1 MCALSACCNLAVLYA
16 ANHNHRKRSHVRL
29 IISNLAVA
37 DLLVTFIVMPLDAV
51 WNITVQWLAG
61 DVACRTLM
69 FLKLMAMYSCAFVT
83 VVISLDRQAAILNP
97 LSINKARKRNKVL
110 LSAAWTMSVVLSVPQ
125 IILEIRKEEDY
136 RVPIWIIIGS
146 TLGGLLLLSLLI
158 LALWKLGF
166 FQRQKR
172 REETENEA
180 NGKMME
186 ER

>member
-1 MCALSACCNLAVLYA
+1 MKIGGSLRTDALHALKFKTLE
-16 ANHNHRKRSHVRL
+16 
-29 IISNLAVA
+29 
-37 DLLVTFIVMPLDAV
+37 LVTTASVELNPSSP
-51 WNITVQWLAG
+51 
-61 DVACRTLM
+61 M
-69 FLKLMAMYSCAFVT
+69 FLPEERPV
-83 VVISLDRQAAILNP
+83 RH
-97 LSINKARKRNKVL
+97 
-110 LSAAWTMSVVLSVPQ
+110 

-172 REETENEA
+172 REEAENEV
-180 NGKMME
+180 NGKTME